1 MIKYIV
7 KQLIPNLTA
16 EQVYK
21 FMTNPSD
28 ENYCKWWEG
37 EHLQFH
43 IAKHGISEHRGD
55 IVFFD
60 EYLGKKHRLT
70 FYARVVKADKPNII
84 VWQMVEFG
92 VKLPALVTLRLQD
105 SSQGLMLTHELRLG
119 LGGIGKMFDP
129 FIKLY
134 FNNSLRNALEEH
146 CNIEW
151 FKLRDLFASGLNT
164 QELA

>member
-1 MIKYIV
+1 MINHIV

-16 EQVYK
+16 EQVYQ
-21 FMTNPSD
+21 FMINPSD
-28 ENYCKWWEG
+28 ECYCKWWEG

-43 IAKHGISEHRGD
+43 ISKYGNSEHRGD
-55 IVFFD
+55 TVFFD

-70 FYARVVKADKPNII
+70 FFARVVKADKPNII
-84 VWQMVEFG
+84 VWQMVKVG
-92 VKLPALVTLRLQD
+92 VTLPAFAALRLQD

-119 LGGIGKMFDP
+119 FGGVGKIFDP

-134 FNNSLRNALEEH
+134 FNNSFKNALKEH

-151 FKLRDLFASGLNT
+151 FKLRDLLN
-164 QELA
+164 AI